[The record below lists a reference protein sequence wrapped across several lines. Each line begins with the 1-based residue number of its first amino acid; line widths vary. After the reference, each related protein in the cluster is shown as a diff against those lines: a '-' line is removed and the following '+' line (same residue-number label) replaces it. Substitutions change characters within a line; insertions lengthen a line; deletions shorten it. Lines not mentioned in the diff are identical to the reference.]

1 VVFSVSQLSYLIAQ
15 FGADHVVLGTDYPA
29 DMGEYDPVEHVYQVD
44 GLSEQDREKI
54 CGLNA
59 LKLLN
64 LDASQFA

>member
-1 VVFSVSQLSYLIAQ
+1 
-15 FGADHVVLGTDYPA
+15 
-29 DMGEYDPVEHVYQVD
+29 MGEYDPVEHVYQVE
-44 GLSEQDREKI
+44 GLSEEDREKI